1 MSRRLRVVLGVLL
14 AAVTLVLVVACG
26 TKESESRTPLPSS
39 VTGTSV
45 IATKT
50 VVPTSSIPA
59 QGNPGGPQRQ
69 DGSRPGVGD
78 AGQPAA
84 QVPGG
89 TDNCNENCGV
99 TPPPGG
105 TDNCGVIFCGD
116 PNAPRPGGT
125 DNCNDNC
132 GVICT
137 ERFDYTGDPRTP
149 AEINTLGEWNHKCPE
164 PIRPTVTASP
174 SVQPTVTASPTVQP
188 TVTSSAATT
197 SPPAPSVTTPAK

>member
-39 VTGTSV
+39 VPGTSV
-45 IATKT
+45 TATKT

-69 DGSRPGVGD
+69 DGSRPRVGD
-78 AGQPAA
+78 SGQPAA
-84 QVPGG
+84 QPPGG

-99 TPPPGG
+99 IPPPGG

-116 PNAPRPGGT
+116 PAGPRPGGT

-164 PIRPTVTASP
+164 PIRPTVTTSP
-174 SVQPTVTASPTVQP
+174 TAQPTVTTP
-188 TVTSSAATT
+188 AATT
-197 SPPAPSVTTPAK
+197 SPAAPTTSSPTVTTPAK